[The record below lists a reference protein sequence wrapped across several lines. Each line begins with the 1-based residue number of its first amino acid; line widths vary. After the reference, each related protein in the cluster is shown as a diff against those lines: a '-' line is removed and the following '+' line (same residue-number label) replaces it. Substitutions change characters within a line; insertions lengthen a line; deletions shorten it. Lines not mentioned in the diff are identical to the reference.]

1 MNLLDILNQ
10 KGREVFKASP
20 RLTLAEA
27 VQLMV
32 EQNCGSLV
40 VCEQDEMVG
49 ILSERD
55 ILRAIAARD
64 RPLEEVLVS
73 ERMTRNVITGLPTDD
88 LNKIMGVMTK
98 HRIRHLPVL
107 ENRRVIGLVSIGDIV
122 KAQHEELAVENH
134 FLMSYIQS

>member
-1 MNLLDILNQ
+1 MNLWDILNQ
-10 KGREVFKASP
+10 KGRAVYTASP
-20 RLTLAEA
+20 EGTLAEA

-40 VCEQDEMVG
+40 VCENDSMVG

-55 ILRAIAARD
+55 ILRSIATAG
-64 RPLEEVLVS
+64 RPLDEVLIA

-88 LNKIMGVMTK
+88 LSKIMGVMTQ

-107 ENRRVIGLVSIGDIV
+107 ENGHVIGLISIGDIV
-122 KAQHEELAVENH
+122 KAQHEQLAVENH

>member
-1 MNLLDILNQ
+1 MNLWDILNQ
-10 KGREVFKASP
+10 KGRAVYTASP
-20 RLTLAEA
+20 RASLAEA

-40 VCEQDEMVG
+40 ICQNDSMVG

-55 ILRAIAARD
+55 ILRAIANAG
-64 RPLEEVLVS
+64 RPLQDVS
-73 ERMTRNVITGLPTDD
+73 IEERMTRNVVTGLPSDD
-88 LNKIMGVMTK
+88 LNKIMGVMTA

-107 ENRRVIGLVSIGDIV
+107 DGGRVIGLISIGDIV
-122 KAQHEELAVENH
+122 KAQHEQLAVENH